1 MKRIKLGFANIQVD
15 FIDRELA
22 LKLIEDWADKGTFPV
37 QVVYG
42 PEGCGKSAWLKQS
55 IELLK
60 ELGFNVIY
68 VNPLNKEVLAEFNI
82 IDLRDRFLNLIG
94 EALAQNTL
102 GRLAWLAF
110 DTAKELIKVTKGK
123 IAIIIDDAF
132 QVIGVR
138 ESALYV
144 KALLNLIEYP
154 PSEYER
160 IVTIVAT
167 SEGLSRWEIGRHN
180 WADLAPIWNMSRE
193 GFKQLY
199 DQIPGNKPTFEEAW
213 KLTGGNPRML
223 EDLYE
228 ANWRINMVIE
238 RLVSRKGL
246 NSLIM
251 SLSSIEKA
259 WLWEAI
265 EDPDSLFTRER
276 MNLVNKLVE
285 LNLVINDIPDRKTY
299 LWVDEPPPERDAELG
314 IGRYIAWQSP
324 IHKEAVRRALE
335 EAKP

>member
-15 FIDRELA
+15 FIDRESA

-110 DTAKELIKVTKGK
+110 DSAKELIKVTKGK

-199 DQIPGNKPTFEEAW
+199 DQIPGNKPDFEEAW

-223 EDLYE
+223 ARLYE
-228 ANWRINMVIE
+228 ESWDVDLTVRRLIEEKKITPEFIVKWRTWLEAAIN
-238 RLVSRKGL
+238 
-246 NSLIM
+246 
-251 SLSSIEKA
+251 
-259 WLWEAI
+259 
-265 EDPDSLFTRER
+265 DPDALWKPDAPSELIDELVKR
-276 MNLVNKLVE
+276 NLILYFMSDRDQR
-285 LNLVINDIPDRKTY
+285 LWIDQPPPDRD
-299 LWVDEPPPERDAELG
+299 LELG
-314 IGRYIAWQSP
+314 IGKYIAWQTP
-324 IHKEAVRRALE
+324 LHREAIRKALMSV
-335 EAKP
+335 K